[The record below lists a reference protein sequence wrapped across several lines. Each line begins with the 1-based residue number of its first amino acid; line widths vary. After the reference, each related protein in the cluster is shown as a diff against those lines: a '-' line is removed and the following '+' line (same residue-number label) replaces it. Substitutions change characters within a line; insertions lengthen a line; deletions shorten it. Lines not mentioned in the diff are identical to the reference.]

1 MPTSRPP
8 RSALVLTGG
17 GARAAYQVG
26 LLRSLARRFPD
37 IPLPIITGVSAGAI
51 NAAYLAARP
60 GTLPEAADRLSRIW
74 QELTTEQ
81 VFEVGFPALAHNLLR
96 WGLQL
101 VSGGADLS
109 EARSLVDTAPLRGL
123 VEATLGCVDGAIEG
137 IAANLEHGRLHAVA
151 LSALKYATGQTV
163 TWVEGNGVSGWQR
176 PMRIGVP
183 SRLTAD
189 HVMASAALPMMFPA
203 VRVGTSWYGD
213 GGIRLQA
220 PLAPAIHLGADRIL
234 AISTRYPR
242 TFGEASTPA
251 IDGYPPVAQVAG
263 ALLNAIFL
271 DAFDLDAERLGRINQ
286 LLELEPNHQRNSYRP
301 IRLLVVRPSR
311 DLGRLAADYEPHLPR
326 AFRFLTR
333 GLGTRET
340 RSPDFLSLMMFQ
352 QDYISRLIEIGEAD
366 AEARAHEIGE
376 LLGE

>member
-1 MPTSRPP
+1 M
-8 RSALVLTGG
+8 LTGG

-26 LLRSLARRFPD
+26 LLRSLARRLPD
-37 IPLPIITGVSAGAI
+37 VPLPIITGVSAGAI

-60 GTLPEAADRLSRIW
+60 GTLSEAADRLSRIW
-74 QELTTEQ
+74 RELTTEQ
-81 VFEVGFPALAHNLLR
+81 VFEVGVPALAHNLLQ
-96 WGLQL
+96 WGLRL
-101 VSGGADLS
+101 VSGGAEVS
-109 EARSLVDTAPLRGL
+109 EARSLVDTTPLRGL
-123 VEATLGCVDGAIEG
+123 VGTTLGCVDGAIEG
-137 IAANLEHGRLHAVA
+137 IAANLERGRLHAVA

-176 PMRIGVP
+176 PMRIGLP
-183 SRLTAD
+183 SRLTVD

-242 TFGEASTPA
+242 TFAEASTPA

-271 DAFDLDAERLGRINQ
+271 DAFDLDAERLGRINR
-286 LLELEPNHQRNSYRP
+286 LLELEAGQQRNGYRP
-301 IRLLVVRPSR
+301 VRLLVVRPSR
-311 DLGRLAADYEPHLPR
+311 DLGRLAAHYEPHLPR

-352 QDYISRLIEIGEAD
+352 QDYITRLIEIGEAD
-366 AEARAHEIGE
+366 AEARADEIGE
-376 LLGE
+376 LLGG